1 MIAFAALAFVIGIF
15 IALAMAYVFP
25 NTNIWVLVIVGT
37 IIAAGGMWYF
47 GDKDLKKKKR
57 DYEDYQKDKRIE
69 DLERRVK
76 NMEQDD

>member
-1 MIAFAALAFVIGIF
+1 VIGFAALAFVIGIF

-25 NTNIWVLVIVGT
+25 NTSIWVLVIVGT

>member
-25 NTNIWVLVIVGT
+25 DTNIWVLVIVGT
-37 IIAAGGMWYF
+37 IIAAGGMWYL

-76 NMEQDD
+76 NMEEDD